1 MKEKLMKHGLS
12 YIFCIMLCVAMTV
25 TASGCGKQ
33 TTAGE
38 KTPVTQETAEAQELS
53 SLQEDAVVLGEGEK
67 MFYFSSLDDQG
78 EEKNFIIYTD
88 AVYVGEVLQELQLI
102 EGEEG
107 EYGLYVKTVN
117 GITLDYDTS
126 GMYWAFYEDGEYAMA
141 GVDTTE
147 ITEGAAYSFKAEK

>member
-12 YIFCIMLCVAMTV
+12 YIFCIMLCVAITL

-33 TTAGE
+33 TTVGE
-38 KTPVTQETAEAQELS
+38 QKPATQETAEAQES
-53 SLQEDAVVLGEGEK
+53 SPSKDQAVILGEGEK

-78 EEKNFIIYTD
+78 EEKKFVIYTD
-88 AVYVGEVLQELQLI
+88 AVYVGEALQELELI
-102 EGEEG
+102 GGEEG
-107 EYGLYVKTVN
+107 QYGLYVKTVN
-117 GITLDYDTS
+117 GVTLDYDTS

-147 ITEGAAYSFKAEK
+147 ITEGAIYSLKAEK